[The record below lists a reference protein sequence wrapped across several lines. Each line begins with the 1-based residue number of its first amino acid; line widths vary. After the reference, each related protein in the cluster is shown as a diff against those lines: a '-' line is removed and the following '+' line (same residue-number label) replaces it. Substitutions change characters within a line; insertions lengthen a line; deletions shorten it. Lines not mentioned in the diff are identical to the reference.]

1 MQLDRALGVAAGLL
15 VQAVDVLGDDVRQTA
30 RGLQPR
36 QRQMTGIRSRITQ
49 RRVPLAAF
57 LPVLAAGSR
66 VLAEIAERRRR
77 VALLDTAGSPVVRN
91 ARFGAD
97 ARTGKRTDGVG

>member
-1 MQLDRALGVAAGLL
+1 MQLDRALGVAPGLL
-15 VQAVDVLGDDVRQTA
+15 MQTVDVLGDDVRQTA

-36 QRQMTGIRSRITQ
+36 QRQMTGIRLRVAQ
-49 RRVPLAAF
+49 CRVPLAAF
-57 LPVLAAGSR
+57 LPVLAASSR
-66 VLAEIAERRRR
+66 VLAKIAERRRR
-77 VALLDTAGSPVVRN
+77 IALPDTAGSPVVRN